1 MNLASSFGLSTKPN
15 LHCLHSL
22 LNSYIESRNR
32 KQALLLF
39 RQLLEYNVKPND
51 LTFSLLLKACT
62 SSSSSFSA
70 LNSVNVKR
78 EANQIHTHLLK
89 SGVDRFMYV
98 STALLDL
105 YMKLGCVKNAHR
117 LFDDMPERDV
127 VSWNALICGFS
138 RNGCDFEA
146 LKLFVQM
153 CKEGFFPHQTTL
165 VSLVP
170 SCGRQE
176 LVSQGKSIH
185 GFGIKAG
192 LDSDSHVKNALTSM
206 YAKCADLEAAEHLFE
221 EIVEKSVVSWNTMI
235 GAYGQNGFFDEAML
249 AFKRMQ
255 EENVPAN
262 LVTMVSLLSANADP
276 ESTHCHATKT
286 GLVNDASVI
295 TSLICQYAT
304 CGNTESGELLYKS
317 LPQKNLVSLTALM
330 SSYTEKGNLF
340 QVMSCFAHLQ
350 QLEMKLDAVAMV
362 CILHGIKDP
371 IEFGLGLAFHA
382 YGLKSG
388 LSADSL
394 VANGLISLYSR
405 FDKIETAF
413 SLLSEI
419 HERTLISWNS
429 LISGCVQAGRPSDA
443 LEVFFQMKMSGHSPD
458 AITISSLLSG
468 CCQLGYLRFGERLH
482 NYVLRNNLEVE
493 DFVGTALIDM
503 YIKCGRIEH
512 AERVFKSIKEPCL
525 ATWNSMIS
533 GYSLY
538 GLEHEALACFS
549 EMQKQGLKPDKITF
563 LGVLAACTH
572 GGLVQEGR
580 KHFQIMR
587 EQFNMVPDLQ
597 HYACM
602 VGLFG
607 RAGLFEE
614 ALMFIRNMEMEPDF
628 AVWAALLSAC
638 CIHQEVKLG
647 EYVAKKLFFSD
658 SNNGG
663 FFVLMSNIYAVKG
676 MWDEVARVREMM
688 RETGGDGCSGISVI
702 EMTSLE
708 DMNVNLSSSKSS
720 LNANASQPLLSLY

>member
-1 MNLASSFGLSTKPN
+1 MNLASSVGLSTKPS
-15 LHCLHSL
+15 LPCLHSL

-62 SSSSSFSA
+62 SSSSSSSSPA
-70 LNSVNVKR
+70 LNSLNVKR

-105 YMKLGCVKNAHR
+105 YMKLGCVRNAHR
-117 LFDDMPERDV
+117 LFDDMPDRDV

-170 SCGRQE
+170 SC
-176 LVSQGKSIH
+176 
-185 GFGIKAG
+185 
-192 LDSDSHVKNALTSM
+192 
-206 YAKCADLEAAEHLFE
+206 DLEAAEHLFE

-235 GAYGQNGFFDEAML
+235 GAYGQNGFFDEAVL

-304 CGNTESGELLYKS
+304 RRNTESGKLLYKS

-330 SSYTEKGNLF
+330 SSYTEKGDLF

-362 CILHGIKDP
+362 CILHGMKDP
-371 IEFGLGLAFHA
+371 MDFRLGLAFHA

-419 HERTLISWNS
+419 HEKTLISWNS

-468 CCQLGYLRFGERLH
+468 CCQLGYLQFGERLH
-482 NYVLRNNLEVE
+482 NYILRNNLEVE

-512 AERVFKSIKEPCL
+512 AERVFKSIEEPCL

-549 EMQKQGLKPDKITF
+549 EMQKQGIKPDKITF

-628 AVWAALLSAC
+628 AVWATLLSAC

-647 EYVAKKLFFSD
+647 EYVARKLFFLD

-663 FFVLMSNIYAVKG
+663 FFVLMSNLYAVKG

-688 RETGGDGCSGISVI
+688 RESGGDGCSGISVI

-720 LNANASQPLLSLY
+720 LNANAWQPLLSLY

>member
-1 MNLASSFGLSTKPN
+1 MNLASSVGLSTKPS
-15 LHCLHSL
+15 LPSLHSL

-62 SSSSSFSA
+62 SSSSSSSSSA

-78 EANQIHTHLLK
+78 DANQIHTHLLK

-105 YMKLGCVKNAHR
+105 YMKLGCVRNAHR
-117 LFDDMPERDV
+117 LFDDMPDRDV

-170 SCGRQE
+170 SC
-176 LVSQGKSIH
+176 
-185 GFGIKAG
+185 
-192 LDSDSHVKNALTSM
+192 
-206 YAKCADLEAAEHLFE
+206 DLEAAEHLFE

-304 CGNTESGELLYKS
+304 RRNTESGKLLYKS

-330 SSYTEKGNLF
+330 SSYTEKGDLF

-362 CILHGIKDP
+362 CILHGMKDP
-371 IEFGLGLAFHA
+371 MGFCLGLAFHA

-419 HERTLISWNS
+419 HEKTLISWNS

-468 CCQLGYLRFGERLH
+468 CCQLGYLQFGERLH
-482 NYVLRNNLEVE
+482 NYILRNNHEVE

-512 AERVFKSIKEPCL
+512 AERVFKSIEEPCL

-549 EMQKQGLKPDKITF
+549 EMQNQGIKPDKITF

-628 AVWAALLSAC
+628 AVWATLLSAC

-647 EYVAKKLFFSD
+647 EYVARKLFFLD

-663 FFVLMSNIYAVKG
+663 FFVLMSNLYAVKG

-688 RETGGDGCSGISVI
+688 RESGGDGCSGISVI

-720 LNANASQPLLSLY
+720 LNANAWQPLLSLY